1 MSFDVTS
8 VDPPGIQAPVA
19 LGEPGPHEQSAP
31 AVVHTDSVRVDAIPS
46 LPPPEVLEGMGL
58 ASRAYER
65 LRASGRELAFVTDP
79 RTAQLTIQIQDL
91 QGREIRAITP
101 SEALDAASGAPIE

>member
-8 VDPPGIQAPVA
+8 VDAPGIQASVA
-19 LGEPGPHEQSAP
+19 LSEPGPHDQGAP
-31 AVVHTDSVRVDAIPS
+31 AVAYTDSVRVDTIPS
-46 LPPPEVLEGMGL
+46 LPPPDVLEGMGL
-58 ASRAYER
+58 ASRAYDQ

-79 RTAQLTIQIQDL
+79 RTAHLTIQIQDL
-91 QGREIRAITP
+91 RGREIRTITP